1 MAISRG
7 GVKREAAPDELTE
20 ERAVEMGRCYAS
32 YSYFIHKYCYIL
44 DSVEKDWIQFRLW
57 PEQIRVLDGIDTN
70 KLTVI
75 LKARQLG
82 ISWLCLGYALWNHLF
97 RPVSITSV
105 FSRREQEASYL
116 IGEERLRGMYSH
128 LPLWMKTGLA
138 TTSYSVL
145 EWSLSS
151 GSVVR
156 AFSTN
161 SGDGYVATLAIIDE
175 ADLSPDLGTLMR
187 SVKPTIDGG
196 GKLIL
201 LSRSNKSEPES
212 DFKTIY
218 KEAKKGNNSWFPIF
232 LPWMAHPL
240 RNAQWYAEQK
250 REVLSRTGALDELW
264 EQYPET
270 DAQALSAATLDKRIP
285 PMWLSACYEEADPIR
300 VRKSPSLVGLDIY
313 KAPKVGV
320 RYVLGCDPAEGNP
333 TSDDSSCTVVDVDTG
348 EEQAIFTGKI
358 EPAVFASYVAMI
370 SAFYNNAPAMVER
383 NNHGHSVIQ
392 WLEEH
397 ARRVRLLLGHDAD
410 DTTRKSKSR
419 KQRRIKFGWLSS
431 TLGKTILYTICTE
444 HIRESARFDDE
455 GQPPV
460 KVIHNLT
467 TFDQLSS
474 IEAATLRAPE
484 KQHDDRADSYA
495 LAIAGRQQ
503 IRKRG
508 EAAVAYVGAMEGWGF
523 TR

>member
-1 MAISRG
+1 MGSGRG
-7 GVKREAAPDELTE
+7 IKREPRPDEMTA
-20 ERAVEMGRCYAS
+20 ERAEELGRCYNS
-32 YSYFIHKYCYIL
+32 YTYFIHKYCYIL

-57 PEQIRVLDGIDTN
+57 PEQKKVLEEIHAN

-82 ISWLCLGYALWNHLF
+82 ISWLCLGYALWNHIF
-97 RPVSITSV
+97 RPVSVTSI

-116 IGEERLRGMYSH
+116 LGEERLRGMYNH
-128 LPLWMKTGLA
+128 LPLWMKTGLGV
-138 TTSYSVL
+138 TSDSVL

-151 GSVVR
+151 GSVMR

-196 GKLIL
+196 GKMIL
-201 LSRSNKSEPES
+201 LSRSNKTEPES
-212 DFKTIY
+212 DFKKIY
-218 KEAKKGNNSWFPIF
+218 KEAKKGNSPWFPVF
-232 LPWMAHPL
+232 LPWTAHPA
-240 RNAQWYAEQK
+240 RNPEWYETQ
-250 REVLSRTGALDELW
+250 RRDVLSRTGALDELW

-270 DAQALSAATLDKRIP
+270 DVQALAAATLDKRIP
-285 PMWLSACYEEADPIR
+285 PMWLNACYEELIPIR
-300 VRKSPSLVGLDIY
+300 VRRSPSLHGLDIY
-313 KAPKVGV
+313 KAPKSGF
-320 RYVLGCDPAEGNP
+320 RYVLGADPAEGNP
-333 TSDDSSCTVVDVDTG
+333 TSDDSSCTVVDLDTG
-348 EEQAIFTGKI
+348 EEVAVFSGKI
-358 EPAVFASYVAMI
+358 EPAVFASYIAMI
-370 SAFYNNAPAMVER
+370 STFYNNAPAMVER

-410 DTTRKSKSR
+410 ETTKKAKSR
-419 KQRRIKFGWLSS
+419 RQRRIRFGWLSS

-444 HIRESARFDDE
+444 HIRSSARFDDE
-455 GQPPV
+455 GEQPI
-460 KVIHNLT
+460 KVVHNAI
-467 TFDQLSS
+467 TFDQLTS
-474 IEAATLRAPE
+474 IEVATLRAPE
-484 KQHDDRADSYA
+484 GQHDDRADSYA

-508 EAAVAYVGAMEGWGF
+508 EAAVMYVGAMEGWGF
-523 TR
+523 NT